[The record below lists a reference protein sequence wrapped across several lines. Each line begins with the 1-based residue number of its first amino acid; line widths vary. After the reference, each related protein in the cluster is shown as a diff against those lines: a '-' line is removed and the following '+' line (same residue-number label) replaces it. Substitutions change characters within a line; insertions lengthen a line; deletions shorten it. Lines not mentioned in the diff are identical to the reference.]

1 MRTKHWLEITFVF
14 LLFTNCSVAL
24 AQDKTPESAQLR
36 LLTNND
42 VLRMLEEGVKP
53 GPLIIKIFTSHCNF
67 DVFPPVLRELKRR
80 GVPDTV
86 LVAMK
91 AAPNGPPT
99 LAEVDSKI
107 SQLSAPAQIPAGTM
121 IELETVRAISSE
133 NAPVGSPITFVT
145 RKRLFVNNVLVVE
158 RGAVAKARVVRSQRA
173 RGWGRAGMLA
183 WELEYVVGVDGTH
196 IPIELAGQQT
206 GKSRSAAV
214 AGGALATGA
223 LIFPYS
229 SPVAL
234 IWGLKKGEEA
244 VLRGSR
250 VFSSRVK
257 AKTEVAG
264 FQPRQGGTVFHD
276 METVKASTAPPTST
290 TFDRSGFKPKGFRS
304 NR

>member
-14 LLFTNCSVAL
+14 LLFTICSAAL
-24 AQDKTPESAQLR
+24 GQDQIPQPR

-42 VLRMLEEGVKP
+42 VLRMLDEGMKP
-53 GPLIIKIFTSHCNF
+53 GPLIIKIFTSPCNF
-67 DVFPPVLRELKRR
+67 DVFPPVLRDLKRR
-80 GVPDTV
+80 GVPETV

-91 AAPNGPPT
+91 AAPNGPPA
-99 LAEVDSKI
+99 LAEVDAKV
-107 SQLSAPAQIPAGTM
+107 SQLTAPAQIPAGTM
-121 IELETVRAISSE
+121 IELETVRAVSSE
-133 NAPVGSPITFVT
+133 NAPVGSPIIFTAT
-145 RKRLFVNNVLVVE
+145 KRVFVNNVLVVE
-158 RGAVAKARVVRSQRA
+158 RGAVARARVVKSHGA

-196 IPIELAGQQT
+196 IPIQLAGQQN
-206 GKSRSAAV
+206 GKNRSAAI

-234 IWGLKKGEEA
+234 IWGLKKGDEA

-250 VFSSRVK
+250 VFSSLVK
-257 AKTEVAG
+257 TKTQVAG
-264 FQPRQGGTVFHD
+264 FQPRPGGTVFHD

-290 TFDRSGFKPKGFRS
+290 NFEQGFKAKGGFRP
-304 NR
+304 R